1 MIFADLPLADCAG
14 AILAHSQR
22 VGTEMFRKGRVLSP
36 DDLVQLAAAGFARLT
51 VARLEPN
58 DVAEDVAAAELARH
72 LAADGTGLT
81 ADNPFTGRVNLQAT
95 AAGVL
100 ALNTAAIHRLNG
112 IDEGITLATLPPY
125 QAVSEGQMVATIKII
140 PYAVP
145 RLALEQATDLARR
158 NRPPLLALH
167 PYRATRIALIQTRL
181 SGIKET
187 VLDKTERVMAERL
200 AALGQSAPH
209 SARCPHEIDALK
221 TTIAAALK
229 DGAGMVLIVGA
240 SAISDRRDV
249 IPAALTAIGGTIDHF
264 GMPVDPGNLLLLGHV
279 GQVSVMGLP
288 GCVRSPKL
296 NGCDWVLQRLLA
308 GLTVTAD
315 DIRAL
320 GIGGLL
326 AEIPSRP
333 QPREGRIPTPG
344 AARIGAI
351 VLAAGRSSRMGRN
364 KLLLDLEGRPIVAHV
379 VAEARAAGF
388 TDIVIVTGHQAGK
401 VKAALANEPVRIVEA
416 RHYGD
421 GMAESLKAGIRAL
434 APEIDAALILLGD
447 MPQVSR
453 HLMRALTR
461 AYNPLEGRA
470 IVLPVAEGKRGN
482 PALFDRRFFPAM
494 LALEGDIGARQII
507 AGNAE
512 LVAEV
517 PAEPQEIFVDVDTPE
532 AYRQVLESR
541 ESKDNSA

>member
-1 MIFADLPLADCAG
+1 MIFADLPLADCEG

-22 VGTEMFRKGRVLSP
+22 VGPEMFRKGRVLSA
-36 DDLVQLAAAGFARLT
+36 DDLTLLDRVGFSRLT
-51 VARLEPN
+51 VARLEPG
-58 DVAEDVAAAELARH
+58 DVAEDAAAAELARN
-72 LAADGTGLT
+72 LATDGTGLT
-81 ADNPFTGRVNLQAT
+81 VDNAFTGRVNLHAA

-100 ALNTAAIHRLNG
+100 ALNDAAIHRLNG

-125 QAVSEGQMVATIKII
+125 QAVTTGQMVATIKII

-145 RLALEQATDLARR
+145 RSALDQATDLARR
-158 NRPPLLALH
+158 NRPPLLSLH

-181 SGIKET
+181 SGIKES

-200 AALGQSAPH
+200 GHLGQAAPI
-209 SARCPHEIDALK
+209 ATRCPHEIDALR
-221 TTIAAALK
+221 TAIGNALK
-229 DGAGMVLIVGA
+229 EGAGMVLIVGA

-249 IPAALTAIGGTIDHF
+249 IPAAITLSGGTIDHF

-279 GQVSVMGLP
+279 GAVPVIGLP
-288 GCVRSPKL
+288 GCVRSPKP

-308 GLTVTAD
+308 GMNVTAD

-344 AARIGAI
+344 TARIAAI
-351 VLAAGRSSRMGRN
+351 ILAAGRSSRMGRN
-364 KLLLDLEGRPIVAHV
+364 KLLLDLEGQPIVTHV

-388 TDIVIVTGHQAGK
+388 SEIVVVTGHQAGK
-401 VKAALANEPVRIVEA
+401 VKAALSGEPVRIVEA
-416 RHYGD
+416 RLYGD

-434 APEIDAALILLGD
+434 APETDAALILLGD

-453 HLMRALTR
+453 QLIGALTR

-470 IVLPVAEGKRGN
+470 IVLPVADGKRGN
-482 PALFDRRFFPAM
+482 PALFDRRFFAEM
-494 LALEGDIGARQII
+494 LGLDGDVGARHII
-507 AGNAE
+507 GGNSE

-517 PAEPQEIFVDVDTPE
+517 PAEASEIFVDVDTPE
-532 AYRQVLESR
+532 AYRQLLAGLPR
-541 ESKDNSA
+541 